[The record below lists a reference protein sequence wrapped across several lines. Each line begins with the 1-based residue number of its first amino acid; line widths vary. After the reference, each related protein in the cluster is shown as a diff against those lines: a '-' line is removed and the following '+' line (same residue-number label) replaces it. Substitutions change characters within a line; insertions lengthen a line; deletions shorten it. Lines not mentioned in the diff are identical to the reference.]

1 MRLFSTAQIGPRVP
15 ILQSQIMKDILQ
27 GCYVYL
33 LMARSASMKALA
45 RHSEAGEALFLKFLM
60 KRQQIGDSLP

>member
-1 MRLFSTAQIGPRVP
+1 
-15 ILQSQIMKDILQ
+15 MKDILQ
-27 GCYVYL
+27 GCHVYL